1 VKILLIACSFL
12 PLIDAQS
19 FGWYYLVNAL
29 AELDTKIDVITVKHS
44 LEDKTLLDL
53 HKNAEVFRIYPGP
66 IEFFAL
72 RAEIPQ
78 EKLLKN

>member
-1 VKILLIACSFL
+1 MKILLIACSFP
-12 PLIDAQS
+12 PLIDAES

-29 AELDTKIDVITVKHS
+29 AELGTKIDVITVKHP
-44 LEDKTLLDL
+44 LQNKTSLDL
-53 HKNAEVFRIYPGP
+53 HKNVEVFRIYPGP